1 MNSHD
6 GINWNALT
14 DTDGNRPL
22 IARIAVDGDKVYGVG
37 NQGVYRVDTKT
48 DILIQRSSEIPY
60 KITAFAV
67 DRGIFY
73 IGTRHRGVLRLQ
85 LKQSLTIDFDG
96 GSL

>member
-6 GINWNALT
+6 GTNWNALT
-14 DTDGNRPL
+14 DTDGNRTL

-37 NQGVYRVDTKT
+37 NQGVYRMATET
-48 DILIQRSSEIPY
+48 GTWTQMSSEVPY

-85 LKQSLTIDFDG
+85 LKQPYN
-96 GSL
+96 